1 MTKNIFNFKTTA
13 EIKVPESLIDQI
25 IGQDEAVTIV
35 KKAAKQRRN
44 VLLIGTP
51 GTGKSLLGQ
60 ALAKLLGKEKLI
72 DVLAYPNL
80 QDENV
85 PLVKIVPKGK
95 GRDLVAKARI
105 QATTSFKNQSTIIL
119 IIVLISS
126 IIPYLLWKSG
136 KISDIIYAASMIT
149 SIIFIIGL
157 ILFLNLGRRMKSSSI
172 AIPKL
177 LLDNSEKNNAPYIEA
192 TGSHSGSLLGDCLHD
207 PLQSGGLGTPAHE
220 RLITG
225 AIHRANGGVLYID
238 EIGTLDPH
246 SQQELLTA
254 LQEKKYP
261 ITGQSE
267 RSSGSMVRSEPVPT
281 DFILVAA
288 GNYQTIEKMHPAL
301 RSRIRGYGYEVYV
314 NDTMPDTPENRF
326 KIAQFVA
333 QEVNK
338 DKKIPHFTKEAV
350 EVIIIEAKKRAGSS
364 GKLTLRLRELG
375 G

>member
-149 SIIFIIGL
+149 SII
-157 ILFLNLGRRMKSSSI
+157 
-172 AIPKL
+172 
-177 LLDNSEKNNAPYIEA
+177 
-192 TGSHSGSLLGDCLHD
+192 
-207 PLQSGGLGTPAHE
+207 
-220 RLITG
+220 
-225 AIHRANGGVLYID
+225 
-238 EIGTLDPH
+238 
-246 SQQELLTA
+246 
-254 LQEKKYP
+254 
-261 ITGQSE
+261 
-267 RSSGSMVRSEPVPT
+267 
-281 DFILVAA
+281 
-288 GNYQTIEKMHPAL
+288 
-301 RSRIRGYGYEVYV
+301 
-314 NDTMPDTPENRF
+314 
-326 KIAQFVA
+326 
-333 QEVNK
+333 NK
-338 DKKIPHFTKEAV
+338 
-350 EVIIIEAKKRAGSS
+350 G
-364 GKLTLRLRELG
+364 
-375 G
+375 

>member
-207 PLQSGGLGTPAHE
+207 PLQTFVPDMKITKINESHNLKLLQQIEFDKLLNPLFE
-220 RLITG
+220 KNKNRLIKKGKYEAFFTEKNELFVMG
-225 AIHRANGGVLYID
+225 NQDNLIKETEVLSSNRYHFNGNLIKIVTVQGKVL
-238 EIGTLDPH
+238 T
-246 SQQELLTA
+246 
-254 LQEKKYP
+254 
-261 ITGQSE
+261 
-267 RSSGSMVRSEPVPT
+267 V
-281 DFILVAA
+281 
-288 GNYQTIEKMHPAL
+288 
-301 RSRIRGYGYEVYV
+301 
-314 NDTMPDTPENRF
+314 TPEHR
-326 KIAQFVA
+326 IAIKTLGSLKYIRA
-333 QEVNK
+333 
-338 DKKIPHFTKEAV
+338 DKLKPKHKL
-350 EVIIIEAKKRAGSS
+350 IIFE
-364 GKLTLRLRELG
+364 
-375 G
+375 

>member
-126 IIPYLLWKSG
+126 ISL
-136 KISDIIYAASMIT
+136 ISLS
-149 SIIFIIGL
+149 
-157 ILFLNLGRRMKSSSI
+157 KESSC
-172 AIPKL
+172 
-177 LLDNSEKNNAPYIEA
+177 
-192 TGSHSGSLLGDCLHD
+192 SLCF
-207 PLQSGGLGTPAHE
+207 PL
-220 RLITG
+220 
-225 AIHRANGGVLYID
+225 
-238 EIGTLDPH
+238 
-246 SQQELLTA
+246 
-254 LQEKKYP
+254 K
-261 ITGQSE
+261 
-267 RSSGSMVRSEPVPT
+267 
-281 DFILVAA
+281 
-288 GNYQTIEKMHPAL
+288 
-301 RSRIRGYGYEVYV
+301 
-314 NDTMPDTPENRF
+314 
-326 KIAQFVA
+326 
-333 QEVNK
+333 
-338 DKKIPHFTKEAV
+338 
-350 EVIIIEAKKRAGSS
+350 
-364 GKLTLRLRELG
+364 
-375 G
+375 